1 MTIRT
6 GLYQVSLAI
15 VCLGCASTIWGESRL
30 SSSGGSDIPAPA
42 PAIVI
47 IIDDLG
53 HARVNGQR
61 VAALPAPVA
70 CAILPHTPFAANIA
84 SHAHRA
90 GKEVMLHLPLE
101 PAYRDSFAVGAID
114 IDTTQAQLERILAAD
129 LASVPHVVGVNNHM
143 GSLLTQHPGHMQ
155 WLMQELNDH
164 GELFFVDS
172 YTSESSVALLMAQ
185 EAGIPSTRRDVFL
198 DNTPTEA
205 AIDREFQRLKKLAR
219 QNGIAIGIGHPYPAT
234 IDYLE
239 KVLPRL
245 KAEGIRVISVADSI
259 RYRSS
264 VRTASV
270 SAK

>member
-1 MTIRT
+1 
-6 GLYQVSLAI
+6 
-15 VCLGCASTIWGESRL
+15 
-30 SSSGGSDIPAPA
+30 
-42 PAIVI
+42 
-47 IIDDLG
+47 
-53 HARVNGQR
+53 
-61 VAALPAPVA
+61 
-70 CAILPHTPFAANIA
+70 
-84 SHAHRA
+84 
-90 GKEVMLHLPLE
+90 
-101 PAYRDSFAVGAID
+101 
-114 IDTTQAQLERILAAD
+114 
-129 LASVPHVVGVNNHM
+129 
-143 GSLLTQHPGHMQ
+143 
-155 WLMQELNDH
+155 
-164 GELFFVDS
+164 
-172 YTSESSVALLMAQ
+172 
-185 EAGIPSTRRDVFL
+185 AGIPSTRRDVFL